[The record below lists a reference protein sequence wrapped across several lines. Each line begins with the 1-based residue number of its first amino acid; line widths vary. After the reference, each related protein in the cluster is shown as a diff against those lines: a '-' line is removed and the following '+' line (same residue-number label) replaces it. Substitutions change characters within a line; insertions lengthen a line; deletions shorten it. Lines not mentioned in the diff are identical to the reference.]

1 MPEDRENTIQDYHFG
16 LDGYILPRTDVDEG
30 DEDEDED
37 EEDYDHDL
45 EDELDELR
53 RLNEKTRFFELGSG
67 ENLDDTLSK
76 MRLAKIV
83 EAMDKTNGNRV
94 EAAKLLGLSY
104 VQLNYTLKQ
113 LLQNR
118 HKNGH
123 EG

>member
-1 MPEDRENTIQDYHFG
+1 MFLEFFYLLREIG
-16 LDGYILPRTDVDEG
+16 LKVT
-30 DEDEDED
+30 
-37 EEDYDHDL
+37 
-45 EDELDELR
+45 
-53 RLNEKTRFFELGSG
+53 LNQWM
-67 ENLDDTLSK
+67 TL
-76 MRLAKIV
+76 M